1 MWHRTILE
9 PRTESGETV
18 HRSLHRLQQHTWSC
32 RSAEVVVCAA
42 LWRLE
47 GRYPHPQTGIP
58 KADLMAEVG
67 VSAAGIQYLARGL
80 AKVLARKSRFT
91 FYLSVWD
98 NNSSVTTVEGI
109 WCAVGL
115 LYASVLRS
123 VQGLFLLLV
132 SLCFSSEDLSLVCL
146 KGQVCLWGIS
156 QLLLHEELWSYF
168 CYILFTWNIILLS
181 F

>member
-1 MWHRTILE
+1 MTQNYLRAKEIEWGDSAQIMAQITATHLEMQECGVCSLCRTMKN
-9 PRTESGETV
+9 
-18 HRSLHRLQQHTWSC
+18 
-32 RSAEVVVCAA
+32 
-42 LWRLE
+42 
-47 GRYPHPQTGIP
+47 GRWVHPQTGIP

-91 FYLSVWD
+91 FYSSVLD

-123 VQGLFLLLV
+123 VQGLLLLLV
-132 SLCFSSEDLSLVCL
+132 SLCFSSEELSLVCL

-156 QLLLHEELWSYF
+156 QLLLHEEL
-168 CYILFTWNIILLS
+168 
-181 F
+181 